1 MSKILLI
8 VLFFIVLFV
17 PVYLI
22 VTKVI
27 PWLTRLISGTS
38 KDDVKRILAD
48 RDALD
53 KNIRREQDEIAKRS
67 KELEQ
72 LERRNTTK

>member
-27 PWLTRLISGTS
+27 PWLTRLVRGTS

-53 KNIRREQDEIAKRS
+53 KNIRKEQDEIAKRS

>member
-8 VLFFIVLFV
+8 VLFFSVLFV

-27 PWLTRLISGTS
+27 PWLTRLVSGTS

-53 KNIRREQDEIAKRS
+53 KNIRKEQDEIAKRS